1 MKLNEFNKQKTEE
14 LKGNLKAVV
23 FDMDGLMFNT
33 EWLIKYCWD
42 VTGKE
47 MGYDNFGDNIYNTLG
62 MNYNRRREYFLDKY
76 GKDFDFEGFT
86 DRYRE
91 VSADYLAKNGTPV
104 KKGLNNILEFLKE
117 KGIKMAVAT
126 SSSRKYAMS
135 KICDVGI
142 EGYFD
147 TIICGDMVT
156 KSKPDPQIY
165 KMACD
170 GLGVDYASCIAF
182 EDSPNGIKSAYAAG
196 INPIMIPDLL
206 ADAPKEVEKMLVA
219 KLEDLDEAIKFLN
232 NILV

>member
-1 MKLNEFNKQKTEE
+1 MKLNEFDKQRTEE

-33 EWLIKYCWD
+33 EWVIRYSWEI
-42 VTGKE
+42 TGKE
-47 MGYDNFGDNIYNTLG
+47 IGYENFGKNIFNALG
-62 MNYNRRREYFLDKY
+62 MNYNRRKEYFLGKY
-76 GKDFDFEGFT
+76 GEEFDFEGFV

-91 VSADYLAKNGTPV
+91 VSSDYLAKNGIPV
-104 KKGLNNILEFLKE
+104 KNGLKNILEFLKDN
-117 KGIKMAVAT
+117 GIKMAVAT

-135 KICDVGI
+135 KIESVGI

-182 EDSPNGIKSAYAAG
+182 EDSPNGIRSAYVAG
-196 INPIMIPDLL
+196 MNPIMIPDLL
-206 ADAPKEVEKMLVA
+206 ADAPKEVEEMLVA
-219 KLEDLDEAIKFLN
+219 KLEDLDEAIEFLRKE
-232 NILV
+232 IL

>member
-1 MKLNEFNKQKTEE
+1 MKLNEFDKQKTDE

-47 MGYDNFGDNIYNTLG
+47 MGYDSFGDNIYNTLG

-76 GKDFDFEGFT
+76 GEDFDFEKFT

-91 VSADYLAKNGTPV
+91 VSADYLEKNGTPV
-104 KKGLNNILEFLKE
+104 KNGLINILKFLKE
-117 KGIKMAVAT
+117 NGIKMAVAT

-135 KICDVGI
+135 KIESVDI
-142 EGYFD
+142 TRYFD

-165 KMACD
+165 KVACD
-170 GLGVDYASCIAF
+170 NLDVDYKNCIAF
-182 EDSPNGIKSAYAAG
+182 EDSPNGIKSAYTAG
-196 INPIMIPDLL
+196 MNPIMIPDLL
-206 ADAPKEVEKMLVA
+206 ADAPKEVEEMLVA
-219 KLEDLDEAIKFLN
+219 KLESLDDAIEFLKKE
-232 NILV
+232 IL